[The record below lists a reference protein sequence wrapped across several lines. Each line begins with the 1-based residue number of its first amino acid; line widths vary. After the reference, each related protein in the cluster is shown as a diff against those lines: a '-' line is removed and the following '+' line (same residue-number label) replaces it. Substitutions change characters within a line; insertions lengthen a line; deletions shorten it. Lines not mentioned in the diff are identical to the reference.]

1 MGRRLS
7 VLPLLALIAT
17 LALPCAA
24 QATITGTAFMDYNSN
39 GAVGIGAFTAG
50 TGVTATDVGVG
61 GVTVNAYNAAGT
73 RVATTTTASDG
84 TYSICASGCTGT
96 VRLEFTTPAGYEPSF
111 TGTNNGTSVR
121 FVSTTATGV
130 DFAVTNPAQYCQ
142 DNPRLVTCIFP
153 FLGNTS
159 PPGAVTLSSGLGP
172 LTFTTTGL
180 VSGSATSGGAQVNTT
195 GVLGATFGVGVDR
208 GGTCFKQL

>member
-39 GAVGIGAFTAG
+39 GAVGVGAFTAG

-73 RVATTTTASDG
+73 RVATTATPP
-84 TYSICASGCTGT
+84 T
-96 VRLEFTTPAGYEPSF
+96 VT
-111 TGTNNGTSVR
+111 
-121 FVSTTATGV
+121 
-130 DFAVTNPAQYCQ
+130 
-142 DNPRLVTCIFP
+142 
-153 FLGNTS
+153 
-159 PPGAVTLSSGLGP
+159 
-172 LTFTTTGL
+172 
-180 VSGSATSGGAQVNTT
+180 
-195 GVLGATFGVGVDR
+195 
-208 GGTCFKQL
+208 